1 MITVKYLPQHNSPLT
16 TYLVLAFL
24 FSWILWTP
32 VVLAV
37 PDVVDPPLWALLLA
51 FVGIYGPAF
60 AAIATAAIHGGRAE
74 LRALF
79 TKLQRWR
86 VGWPWYVLVL
96 LGPPACVW
104 IGAWTHV
111 VLGGTA
117 AVSGIRWPLA
127 AALILVTFIPFGPL
141 GEELGWRGQALPRLE
156 VHLSPLASSVTLG
169 IIWAA
174 WHVPMF
180 WFPPVGLPTRNLRT
194 VGMWAANVI
203 SFSILLSYAARRT
216 NYSVL
221 IAILLHA
228 TLNAGTAMGFAAI
241 VAPAA
246 DAEEIGSWARLI
258 RWLVVL
264 AAAAVLAREQRD
276 SGAVVASAPRS
287 LG

>member
-1 MITVKYLPQHNSPLT
+1 VITVKYLRQHNSPLA

-24 FSWILWTP
+24 FSWVLWTP
-32 VVLAV
+32 AVLAV
-37 PDVVDPPLWALLLA
+37 PDVADPPLWALLLA
-51 FVGIYGPAF
+51 FLGAYGPSI

-86 VGWPWYVLVL
+86 VGWPWYVLAL
-96 LGPPACVW
+96 LGPPAFVW
-104 IGAWTHV
+104 IGAGIHM
-111 VLGGTA
+111 VLGGTV
-117 AVSGIRWPLA
+117 AVSGIKWPLA
-127 AALILVTFIPFGPL
+127 GALILVSFIPFGPL
-141 GEELGWRGQALPRLE
+141 GEELGWRGYALPRLDT
-156 VHLSPLASSVTLG
+156 HLSPLASGVTLG

-180 WFPPVGLPTRNLRT
+180 WFPPVGLPTRSVRT
-194 VGMWAANVI
+194 VGIWAANVI

-228 TLNAGTAMGFAAI
+228 TLNAGPAMGFAAL

-264 AAAAVLAREQRD
+264 AAAVVLARERRD